1 MMTTASKELG
11 QRLNIRVAPS
21 FLFYRDGQQVA
32 FVTGTKVRQIPDSL
46 ARAYHT
52 GTTQETELRTVLDQH
67 HS

>member
-32 FVTGTKVRQIPDSL
+32 FVTGTKEQ
-46 ARAYHT
+46 
-52 GTTQETELRTVLDQH
+52 ELREVLDAH
-67 HS
+67 HE